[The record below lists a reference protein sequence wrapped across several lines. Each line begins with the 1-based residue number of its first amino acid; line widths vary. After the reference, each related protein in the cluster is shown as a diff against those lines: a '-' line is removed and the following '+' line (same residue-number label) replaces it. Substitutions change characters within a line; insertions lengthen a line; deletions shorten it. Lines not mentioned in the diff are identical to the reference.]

1 MYLGGGREGRGVS
14 PEGRGGRTKERA
26 SDGMGGKGGACN
38 ELERVSDGEPAGKHL
53 HDASHSSRVQNGGM

>member
-1 MYLGGGREGRGVS
+1 
-14 PEGRGGRTKERA
+14 
-26 SDGMGGKGGACN
+26 MGGKGGACN